1 MSHSLLESLIEAWI
15 FFFFLVLWNLIKTKI
30 VFKRR
35 TSEGA
40 AALSYIEM
48 LKVRKF
54 FNHEEYSLVNYFERH
69 HWICKRNF
77 HWTSYEDWDKNLI
90 WKSRASW
97 TYREKERERRRSNNK
112 ISEIFQ
118 LNYEKFLLP
127 MHDIYEIIMFSSTN
141 PTASRIQSNRDN
153 MNFSSLCFLESAF
166 YVTRL
171 YAFWI
176 FHSFSCGKKEFVG
189 IKKS

>member
-1 MSHSLLESLIEAWI
+1 MQ
-15 FFFFLVLWNLIKTKI
+15 
-30 VFKRR
+30 
-35 TSEGA
+35 
-40 AALSYIEM
+40 
-48 LKVRKF
+48 
-54 FNHEEYSLVNYFERH
+54 
-69 HWICKRNF
+69 CKR
-77 HWTSYEDWDKNLI
+77 ERD
-90 WKSRASW
+90 
-97 TYREKERERRRSNNK
+97 REKKEEATIK
-112 ISEIFQ
+112 YHEIFQ

-176 FHSFSCGKKEFVG
+176 FHSFSCGKRSLSELRKASFSQVFLCKNEKAFGCKFHEKFKLCREFQILRKLLLHTFIPNDPLSYFYNSERISFPKYIG
-189 IKKS
+189 ILRRKRSCTLLQNRKASKLKI